1 MSKVVAGVA
10 EVQGLPPGLLM
21 HRFGEQDEAEEVVR
35 PIQVD
40 RGTTREQAEACAYR
54 LFDDTLYAPGTWFSR
69 AMIGA
74 GSYYKQR
81 GSRKSLMYVVP
92 AAVFV
97 TADAIP
103 FVDSNGAMIK
113 DFEVDARP
121 VTIPATKGRIMRYR
135 PKIEEW
141 RARIPMEID
150 TDIIPVDQV
159 HQLLED
165 AGRRQGVGD
174 FRPEKRGPFGR
185 FQITSWEF

>member
-1 MSKVVAGVA
+1 
-10 EVQGLPPGLLM
+10 M
-21 HRFGEQDEAEEVVR
+21 HRFGEFNEAEEEVR
-35 PIQVD
+35 SVRQD
-40 RGTTREQAEACAYR
+40 RGTSREQAEACAYR
-54 LFDDTLYAPGTWFSR
+54 HQDGTLFVPGTWFSR

-81 GSRKSLMYVVP
+81 GSRKSLMYLVP

-97 TADAIP
+97 MTDAITLTDNEGHQ
-103 FVDSNGAMIK
+103 VK

-121 VTIPATKGRIMRYR
+121 VTIPATKGRIMRFR
-135 PKIEEW
+135 PKIEIW
-141 RARIPMEID
+141 HARIPMEID
-150 TDIIPVDQV
+150 TDIIPVEQA

-185 FQITSWEF
+185 FMITGWDF